1 MIKSHFFSG
10 IDLYGDDSN
19 EDFEKFLPVYK
30 CAKKYHL
37 KRKVHVGEFLNSSH
51 ISKALVLNP
60 IDIQHG
66 INIINEKNVNFNN
79 LKFNVSLSSNY
90 KLGSIKELSLHPI
103 FEMYNKG
110 MKVSLNTDDILLFG
124 NDIND
129 EYLLLYNLNKLSAEE
144 INYIRKNG
152 LYF

>member
-1 MIKSHFFSG
+1 MEMIQ
-10 IDLYGDDSN
+10 I
-19 EDFEKFLPVYK
+19 
-30 CAKKYHL
+30 KKYHL

-51 ISKALVLNP
+51 ISKALILNP

-66 INIINEKNVNFNN
+66 INIVNEKNINFNN
-79 LKFNVSLSSNY
+79 LKFNISLSSNY
-90 KLGSIKELSLHPI
+90 KLGSIKELSTHPI

-110 MKVSLNTDDILLFG
+110 MKVSISTDDVLLFG

-129 EYLLLYNLNKLSAEE
+129 EYLLLYNLKKLSPEQ
-144 INYIRKNG
+144 INNIRKFS